1 MKKQKNGN
9 GEGSFRIVNGKY
21 NYRFTYVNEFGEKK
35 RKSFSAVTKEE
46 CLVKAEDFF
55 EKMEKKNAGIDIE
68 ATIPDILRRKYED
81 DYAMNYIGE
90 QGYARNLDNLMVIE
104 KSGLGKLPIVD
115 ITELQMNLFLR
126 SLTRYS
132 ESVIKKIYQQVK
144 AAYRIA
150 EDKNIVENNLM
161 KSTTIRRP
169 RSSKRKKW

>member
-1 MKKQKNGN
+1 MAGQTKEKSVCN
-9 GEGSFRIVNGKY
+9 GEDMFTMQEIRDERKLTRIRNLPVDQIVDFPDHPYRVRDDEDMAYLVESIRVNG
-21 NYRFTYVNEFGEKK
+21 V
-35 RKSFSAVTKEE
+35 
-46 CLVKAEDFF
+46 
-55 EKMEKKNAGIDIE
+55 
-68 ATIPDILRRKYED
+68 
-81 DYAMNYIGE
+81 
-90 QGYARNLDNLMVIE
+90 ARNLDNLIVIE

-144 AAYRIA
+144 AADRIA

-161 KSTTIRRP
+161 ESTTIRRP